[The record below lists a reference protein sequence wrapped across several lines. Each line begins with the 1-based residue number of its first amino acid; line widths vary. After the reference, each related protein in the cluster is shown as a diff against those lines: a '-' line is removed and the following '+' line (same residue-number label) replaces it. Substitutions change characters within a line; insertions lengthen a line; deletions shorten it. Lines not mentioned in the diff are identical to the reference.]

1 MALELDDFTTRQPLL
16 SSGSP
21 EEDNFEPALSKA
33 ATVEPALW
41 VTRVEVG
48 GGGCLD
54 NISFSYS
61 DESKWSVGKPWG
73 KKGQKS
79 RFRPLI
85 LADDEYLVEVWH
97 WPLRQWWFAAA
108 ALKIRTN
115 KGRIMYARGHWDS
128 GLEEDATY
136 FKAEAGRCIMR
147 LNIHNGV
154 CHGIL
159 QGDVNGVDEDNLK
172 LWAVYWL
179 PAGLPD
185 AEVQCRS
192 FTGRDGAFRFAERSG
207 AGRGL
212 SVYFGPLRMELDDH
226 PWCDCLRDVWDMIS
240 SLRRR
245 RYRPKPELEELQA
258 ATHDSSGL
266 VVDIVNGT
274 RVQAWGNV
282 SGRKPCEELAQEHG
296 VFNLKHWQSRSSSFA
311 AHVQRWHDMLPVL
324 RRIARMMQWQ
334 QHMTCTTVMGICTV
348 ARSITDGVQPVLTGA
363 IFNVMGGDEEE
374 VRKESRYLHWICS
387 TTFGCSPQITL
398 AKSVIVALLLL
409 AIFRGIA
416 KVGWG
421 WAQKTLKDKYRC
433 QARIELFEHLLAQD
447 LEEFEKNT
455 AKGMQKKAMPQT
467 VDQAMDWMFNLLSTA
482 SKLAS
487 SLYFLFYISPLMT
500 FVYAACLPLFEACS
514 RSMLCG
520 HAQVEERKVKGMEFV
535 SSNVVWESCDMI
547 KTVKT
552 FSREDWHVTLQRYA
566 VEGASA
572 AQMTLKQG
580 VAQVGEDAMHQ
591 ALYCFSLWCGLVW
604 MDNSFSAGEMTAF
617 LMLVS
622 RVSNEAK
629 QFKKQ
634 LNHLLNQHDS
644 LTEYFAFLDQT
655 PSVFP
660 GSHAGRVDGH
670 IKVKDVRFTYP
681 GRPEQQVLSGVSFE
695 IRPGQATAL
704 VGASGSGKS
713 TCVGLVLRY
722 YDPSQGEIL
731 VDDVPLRDWN
741 LTHLHRHMAVVAQEP
756 LLFETTIRQN
766 LLYGIPDAHID
777 ESSDAFEQDM
787 VEAAKNASAHDF
799 IMKFPA
805 KYDTHVGDRGSQ
817 MSGGQKQRL
826 AVARAMLMKPRILIL
841 DEATSALDAESEG
854 MVQAA
859 IDNLIVQSQSSVLM
873 IAHRLSTV
881 KTCDEIVCLR
891 EGSVIERGSPQEL
904 LEKKGYYYRLVE
916 RQVITLEDIK
926 STNTVLDRRKD
937 IPFKP
942 VNDGRDASTTADPSC
957 SADVAGSQAGNSRSS
972 TDLQGDVDKESGSSL
987 HVLGRAL
994 VGACEAH
1001 GEKAL

>member
-1 MALELDDFTTRQPLL
+1 MALELDEFTSRQPLL
-16 SSGSP
+16 ATDSTQEDCGDPTSGAQCKAVA
-21 EEDNFEPALSKA
+21 EPALRVA
-33 ATVEPALW
+33 C
-41 VTRVEVG
+41 VEVG
-48 GGGCLD
+48 GGAAID
-54 NISFSYS
+54 NISFTYS

-79 RFRPLI
+79 KFRPLI

-97 WPLRQWWFAAA
+97 WPLRQWWYAAA
-108 ALKIRTN
+108 AVKIRTN
-115 KGRIMYARGHWDS
+115 KGRTMYARGHWDS
-128 GLEEDATY
+128 GLEVDAAY
-136 FKAEAGRCIMR
+136 FKAESGRCIMR

-159 QGDVNGVDEDNLK
+159 EGDVRGVDEDNLK
-172 LWAVYWL
+172 IWAVYWL
-179 PAGLPD
+179 PTGLPE
-185 AEVQCRS
+185 AEVQCRT

-207 AGRGL
+207 GGHGA

-226 PWCDCLRDVWDMIS
+226 PWCDCLRDVWDMIHS
-240 SLRRR
+240 VRR
-245 RYRPKPELEELQA
+245 RYRRRSAEELQGEA
-258 ATHDSSGL
+258 LDSAGL

-274 RVQAWGNV
+274 RVQAWGPMKR
-282 SGRKPCEELAQEHG
+282 RKPCEELAQEHG

-311 AHVQRWHDMLPVL
+311 AHVQRWQDMLPVL
-324 RRIARMMQWQ
+324 RRIARMMQWR
-334 QHMTCTTVMGICTV
+334 QHLTSTTIMGICTV
-348 ARSITDGVQPVLTGA
+348 ARGITDGVQPVLTGA
-363 IFNVMGGDEEE
+363 IFNVINGDEEE
-374 VRKESRYLHWICS
+374 VRKESTYLHWICS

-398 AKSVIVALLLL
+398 AKSVIVSLLLL
-409 AIFRGIA
+409 AILRGIA

-421 WAQKTLKDKYRC
+421 WAQKSLKEKYRS

-455 AKGMQKKAMPQT
+455 AKGMQKKALPQT
-467 VDQAMDWMFNLLSTA
+467 VDQAMDWVFNLLSIA

-500 FVYAACLPLFEACS
+500 FVYAAFVPLFEACS
-514 RSMLCG
+514 RSMLRG
-520 HAQVEERKVKGMEFV
+520 QAQAEERKVRGMEFV
-535 SSNVVWESCDMI
+535 SGNVIWEACDMI

-566 VEGASA
+566 VDGATSA
-572 AQMTLKQG
+572 RLTFKEA

-604 MDNSFSAGEMTAF
+604 MEKSFSVGEMTAF

-629 QFKKQ
+629 EFKKQ
-634 LNHLLNQHDS
+634 LIHLLNQHDS

-655 PSVFP
+655 PTVFP
-660 GSHAGRVDGH
+660 GSHAGQVGGH
-670 IKVKDVRFTYP
+670 VEVKDVRFTYP
-681 GRPEQQVLSGVSFE
+681 GRPEQQVLCGVSFE
-695 IRPGQATAL
+695 LRPGRATAL

-713 TCVGLVLRY
+713 TVVGLVLRY
-722 YDPSQGEIL
+722 YDPSEGQIL
-731 VDDVPLRDWN
+731 VDGVPLRDWN
-741 LTHLHRHMAVVAQEP
+741 LTHLHRHMAVVSQEP

-766 LLYGIPDAHID
+766 LLYGIPDAHVD
-777 ESSDAFEQDM
+777 ESSDAFEVDM
-787 VEAAKNASAHDF
+787 VQAAKNACAHDF

-817 MSGGQKQRL
+817 MSGGQKQRI

-854 MVQAA
+854 VVQAA
-859 IDNLIVQSQSSVLM
+859 IDNLVEQSHSSVLM

-881 KTCDEIVCLR
+881 KTCSEIVCLR

-904 LEKKGYYYRLVE
+904 LQRQGYYYRLVE

-926 STNTVLDRRKD
+926 LTNTALDRSKD
-937 IPFKP
+937 TPPKLAKHRI
-942 VNDGRDASTTADPSC
+942 DETLAGDTSC
-957 SADVAGSQAGNSRSS
+957 SAGLAGMARSS
-972 TDLQGDVDKESGSSL
+972 TEVQADAGKGASSSL
-987 HVLGRAL
+987 EVLGHAL
-994 VGACEAH
+994 SAACDNR
-1001 GEKAL
+1001 